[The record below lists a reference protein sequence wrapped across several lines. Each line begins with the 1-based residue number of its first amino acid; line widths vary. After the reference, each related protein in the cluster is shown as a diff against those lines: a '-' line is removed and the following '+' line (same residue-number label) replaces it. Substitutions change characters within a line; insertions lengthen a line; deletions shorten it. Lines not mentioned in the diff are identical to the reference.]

1 MDFKRVLISIPAYNE
16 EKNIVSTVEKVK
28 QAIGRRNWGILVIN
42 DGSKD
47 NTAELAEGMQVNV
60 VSHPFNMGY
69 GVAIQTGYKYALEN
83 KYDAL
88 IQIDADGQHDPK
100 YVDKM
105 LEALDSSKADVI
117 IGSRF
122 KERTGYRAPF
132 IRRAGMI
139 FFSFIVD
146 RVTGMNITDSTS
158 GYQAIRATVL
168 PFLASDFFPCDY
180 PDADLLIM
188 LHFAGYKIVEIP
200 MKMYE
205 NNTGKSMH
213 GSIKKNIYYVM
224 KMCLSIFTILLRKI
238 TGLPNK

>member
-1 MDFKRVLISIPAYNE
+1 MNFKRVLISIPAYNE
-16 EKNIVSTVEKVK
+16 GKNIVSTVKKVK
-28 QAIGRRNWGILVIN
+28 QAIGRRNWDILVIN

-47 NTAELAEGMQVNV
+47 NTAELAGGMRVNV

-88 IQIDADGQHDPK
+88 VQIDADGQHDPK

-105 LEALDSSKADVI
+105 LEALDNYKADVV

-122 KERTGYRAPF
+122 KERTGYKAPF
-132 IRRAGMI
+132 VRRMGMI

-158 GYQAIRATVL
+158 GYQAIRAEVL
-168 PFLASDFFPCDY
+168 PFLVSDFFPCDY

-188 LHFAGYKIVEIP
+188 LYFAGYRVKEIP

-205 NNTGKSMH
+205 NTTGKSMH
-213 GSIKKNIYYVM
+213 SSIKKNVYYVM

>member
-16 EKNIVSTVEKVK
+16 EKNIVSTIKKVK
-28 QAIGRRNWGILVIN
+28 EAVGRRNWDILVIN

-47 NTAELAEGMQVNV
+47 NTAELAEGMKVNV

-83 KYDAL
+83 KHDAL
-88 IQIDADGQHDPK
+88 VQIDADGQHDPK
-100 YVDKM
+100 YIDKM
-105 LEALDSSKADVI
+105 LEALNSFKADVI

-122 KERTGYRAPF
+122 KEKTGYKASF

-139 FFSFIVD
+139 FFSFIVVK
-146 RVTGMNITDSTS
+146 VTGKNITDSTS
-158 GYQAIRATVL
+158 GYQAIRSGVL

-188 LHFAGYKIVEIP
+188 LHFAGFKIVEIP
-200 MKMYE
+200 MIMYE
-205 NNTGKSMH
+205 SKTGKSMH
-213 GSIKKNIYYVM
+213 GSIVKNFYYVA
-224 KMCLSIFTILLRKI
+224 KMCLSIFTILLRKF
-238 TGLPNK
+238 TGLSNK